1 MRKLLLGL
9 TLFFAL
15 ESQAGDPNGLP
26 EPAKGLLDGFNK
38 MTAVVVVTGVV
49 LLSYGAYRVIDGAIS
64 NDDLETADFTNY
76 SRNYYYDIEANA
88 IIFTENS
95 NLENFEILLSRD
107 TEINF
112 SSTQYFDNNLFKSD
126 ELYVGFKYRFWIYK

>member
-1 MRKLLLGL
+1 MRKLFLGF

-15 ESQAGDPNGLP
+15 ESKAGDPNGLP
-26 EPAKGLLDGFNK
+26 EPAKGALDVFAK
-38 MTAVVVVTGVV
+38 MSVFVAVAGVALV
-49 LLSYGAYRVIDGAIS
+49 SYGAYKVIDGAIS
-64 NDDLETADFTNY
+64 DDDLETADFTNY
-76 SRNYYYDIEANA
+76 SKNYYYDIEANA

-126 ELYVGFKYRFWIYK
+126 ELYVGFKYRF

>member
-15 ESQAGDPNGLP
+15 ESHAGDPNGLP
-26 EPAKGLLDGFNK
+26 EPAKGLLDDFKK
-38 MTAVVVVTGVV
+38 MGAVVVVAGVV

-64 NDDLETADFTNY
+64 DDDLETADFTNY
-76 SRNYYYDIEANA
+76 NRNYYYDIEANA
-88 IIFTENS
+88 IIFTANS

-107 TEINF
+107 TKINF
-112 SSTQYFDNNLFKSD
+112 SSTQYFDNDLFKSD
-126 ELYVGFKYRFWIYK
+126 ELYVGFRYRF

>member
-15 ESQAGDPNGLP
+15 ESKAGDPNGLP
-26 EPAKGLLDGFNK
+26 EPAKGFLESFTVMGVV
-38 MTAVVVVTGVV
+38 AVVAGVAIV
-49 LLSYGAYRVIDGAIS
+49 SYGAYKVIDGAIS
-64 NDDLETADFTNY
+64 DDDLETAGFTNY

-126 ELYVGFKYRFWIYK
+126 ELYVGFKYRF